1 MEPGF
6 GARLR
11 RQRERQHVEL
21 NDIAARTKIAP
32 SLLEGLE
39 RDDVSHWPGGIFRRA
54 FVRAYAQAIGLNPD
68 DVVREFL
75 ERYPDPTE
83 QVMTMPSVSPTGNP
97 VFGRRQPSERFRD
110 WVLSLSERGLALF
123 RKTESASAVADV
135 SAEALAKADD
145 AGRDARRDAAARA
158 VSGRA
163 EPNLS
168 AVARLCTLLGRE
180 LSIRDAVPLLADVSR
195 TIGAAGLLVWRW
207 ESRSAVLKPS
217 IGHGY
222 SEAVLAH
229 LPDVSRDADNA
240 VAASFRGAETCVV
253 SGGDDMTGAV
263 AIPLMAASGCIGVLA
278 LEFRNGGEQLESVRA
293 VATMLAAQLAHLVA
307 LGSLAGIV
315 KG

>member
-1 MEPGF
+1 MEEGF
-6 GARLR
+6 GTRLR

-21 NDIAARTKIAP
+21 GDIAARTKIAL

-75 ERYPDPTE
+75 ERYPDQTE
-83 QVMTMPSVSPTGNP
+83 QVMTMPSVSPAGNP

-110 WVLSLSERGLALF
+110 WVLSLSERWLALF
-123 RKTESASAVADV
+123 RKTEPASAV
-135 SAEALAKADD
+135 ALAKADD
-145 AGRDARRDAAARA
+145 TGRDARRDVAARA
-158 VSGRA
+158 VSGRN

-195 TIGAAGLLVWRW
+195 TVGAAGLLVWRW